1 LNNNG
6 FEIFPNPAS
15 KELKIRSTG
24 FEYDKT
30 EICDINGKVLYSK
43 VSSYKPENKIEIN
56 LANGC
61 YLVSLSNST
70 ETRMKKVIVSN

>member
-1 LNNNG
+1 MHL
-6 FEIFPNPAS
+6 IFYKPDVKA
-15 KELKIRSTG
+15 
-24 FEYDKT
+24 

-43 VSSYKPENKIEIN
+43 ESHFEAEQIIPIN

-70 ETRMKKVIVSN
+70 ELRIKKIIVNN